1 MPKLSMLIEYA
12 PLFINGLW
20 HTIFICIVGIGIG
33 LLLGLILYLTSTIR
47 WPIFGWLV
55 RCYVNVFR
63 GTPLLIQLFL
73 LFYGGPHFG
82 IRFSA
87 ITTGILSL
95 ALYSSAYFSEIYRS
109 GFQSIP
115 IGQIEA
121 CIDLGLT
128 PMQTLLHVK
137 IPQMLTLIIPSVI
150 GQTISMVKESS
161 LLSIITVPELT
172 AAAVKVSTLT
182 FSIVEPYLLLALAYW
197 LIVVGITKCGEQWE
211 RRQVRYLVLR

>member
-1 MPKLSMLIEYA
+1 MPHFSILVDYA
-12 PLFINGLW
+12 PLFLTGLW
-20 HTIFICIVGIGIG
+20 HTVFICVAGIGIG
-33 LLLGLILYLTSTIR
+33 LFWGLVLYLASTVRWSSIR
-47 WPIFGWLV
+47 WLV
-55 RCYVNVFR
+55 RAYVNIFR

-82 IRFSA
+82 LRFSA
-87 ITTGILSL
+87 MTTGILSL
-95 ALYSSAYFSEIYRS
+95 ALYSAAYFTEIYRS
-109 GFQSIP
+109 GFQNIP

-121 CIDLGLT
+121 CLDLGLT
-128 PMQTLLHVK
+128 PLQTLVHVK
-137 IPQMLTLIIPSVI
+137 IPQMLALIIPSVI

-197 LIVVGITKCGEQWE
+197 LLIVGITKCGELWE
-211 RRQVRYLVLR
+211 RHQVRYLVLR